1 MDTPALIARLKGLKA
16 IQETGFKSQ
25 QACISWANEVAPLLA
40 FNDDFHD
47 SFLEKAA
54 YVNTIG
60 LSANLQ
66 GTALNFMVSV
76 LQQAIVA
83 LEHGPIASP
92 PREVIPLQLP
102 EKMTLAWLWNHIPVP
117 YAVTAVAFVV
127 GTFVAGIAFSQTKAY
142 AFIVDLAADI
152 VSSTA
157 VTPADSPPE
166 KAAP

>member
-1 MDTPALIARLKGLKA
+1 MDTPALITRLKELKA
-16 IQETGFKSQ
+16 IQEAGFKSQ
-25 QACISWANEVAPLLA
+25 QACITWSNEVAPLLM
-40 FNDDFHD
+40 FNEDFHD
-47 SFLEKAA
+47 PFLEKAA

-92 PREVIPLQLP
+92 PPEVIPLQLP
-102 EKMTLAWLWNHIPVP
+102 AQMTLAWLWHHVPVP

-127 GTFVAGIAFSQTKAY
+127 GTFLAGIAFSQTKAY
-142 AFIVDLAADI
+142 VFVVELATNF
-152 VSSTA
+152 VSSTTA
-157 VTPADSPPE
+157 TPASNSPK